1 VTGVVFREDGRV
13 LAIQRSDDGR
23 WVPPGGVLELGETP
37 PDGVTREVLE
47 ETGVKVQADQ
57 LTGVYKNMR
66 LGVVTLAFRCS
77 VIGGQ
82 THPTSEARKV
92 AWLTVDEATR
102 RHAPAVTSFSTASRA
117 HLRRAEPDGQDANR
131 EKRAQP
137 TGREMSGQGW
147 PAVGGWGQIR
157 GRAVGGAAAFV
168 APSGRKPYGA
178 PSCRARWPR

>member
-1 VTGVVFREDGRV
+1 MTELPRHSVSVTGVVFREDGRV

-47 ETGVKVQADQ
+47 ETGIKVRADQ

-82 THPTSEARKV
+82 THPTSEARNV

-102 RHAPAVTSFSTASRA
+102 DMPEARAVRVTDALSDDGPFVRA
-117 HLRRAEPDGQDANR
+117 HDGTHLLLQISL
-131 EKRAQP
+131 QLQ
-137 TGREMSGQGW
+137 GRTS
-147 PAVGGWGQIR
+147 
-157 GRAVGGAAAFV
+157 
-168 APSGRKPYGA
+168 GA
-178 PSCRARWPR
+178 PGLTAWT